1 VGESLGGIE
10 GTVLVKMMASA
21 EGGTSKVK
29 EEPGER
35 AHQTMAEPTAT
46 TPTKPDT
53 NVRPKTQQ
61 QMFPPPPP
69 LVGLPQPNAAT
80 ASAMASMLASFPGGF
95 DPAAFAKAAAAAFPG
110 GLPKLAAAPP
120 ALVPFPAAATPA
132 TTTSTANI
140 KPATKRRKRGR
151 AGEGEDGEAM
161 AGVDAKAEGGAAGG
175 AANGGPLLAKL
186 AEQPPGAAIPPQQAG
201 GAGGKGGVWPSTGAG
216 GGGATTIS
224 VLTPNLFG
232 DDMSNQERKVSPVS
246 CWDATDGVF
255 STTYVDNSSQNT
267 PQFELDMSIRHMYH
281 EQSRGSHPVLCAWD
295 SASSGWQS
303 KGGSKKDM
311 HSVVRPTAH
320 SSIGSCC
327 AVCQSC
333 PLATNFPIEND
344 LEATIGQRNRPA
356 DGLFADHH

>member
-1 VGESLGGIE
+1 MLSGTRVDAARAGIE

-35 AHQTMAEPTAT
+35 AAQQTMGEPTAT
-46 TPTKPDT
+46 TTATTKPDA

-61 QMFPPPPP
+61 QPMFPHPPP

-120 ALVPFPAAATPA
+120 ALAPFTAAAAPA
-132 TTTSTANI
+132 TSTASTASI

-151 AGEGEDGEAM
+151 AAGEGEDEEAV
-161 AGVDAKAEGGAAGG
+161 AGRTDAKADGGVAGRAAPATTA

-186 AEQPPGAAIPPQQAG
+186 AEQPPGVAIPPQQAG
-201 GAGGKGGVWPSTGAG
+201 GAGAGGKGGVWPSTGAG
-216 GGGATTIS
+216 GAGAKTIS

-232 DDMSNQERKVSPVS
+232 DDMSNQERKVGRQRNGR
-246 CWDATDGVF
+246 GVF
-255 STTYVDNSSQNT
+255 L
-267 PQFELDMSIRHMYH
+267 F
-281 EQSRGSHPVLCAWD
+281 CAP
-295 SASSGWQS
+295 SN
-303 KGGSKKDM
+303 K
-311 HSVVRPTAH
+311 
-320 SSIGSCC
+320 
-327 AVCQSC
+327 
-333 PLATNFPIEND
+333 
-344 LEATIGQRNRPA
+344 
-356 DGLFADHH
+356 